1 MEERK
6 LEVIRFSISQKE
18 NKKDKLKLSEI
29 DGVDL
34 FDNVFRNFVP
44 FIDNL
49 PLDDIN
55 KRLVQLGKDENS
67 DSFFR
72 IKSNIRS
79 ISGIIETGR
88 YGKEESIIDIL
99 NKDNA
104 PVFKIHKNH
113 SVQKPFF
120 FLICIPEIKKDGL
133 IILEREG
140 QYGIKSIFTHVFKR
154 YIDQNFE
161 GHNIDYTN
169 FIDHQIVNNYI
180 NNGVYNTITLTR
192 NSLPE
197 DVAERYGLEKFET
210 EDFSV
215 ELRIRAK
222 GKRTISGKARKRIQE
237 MFESNPRGFFSSEEF
252 EKLGFDENAKVKVNS
267 TYKNSPRTIDLSDT
281 MKFRPYYNIMVNLN
295 DSGHSDFNSIESE
308 AIKLLDDFNL
318 DLY

>member
-1 MEERK
+1 MEERT

-18 NKKDKLKLSEI
+18 DKKEKLKLSEI

-34 FDNVFRNFVP
+34 FDNVFKNFVQ

-55 KRLVQLGKDENS
+55 KRIVQLGRNENS
-67 DSFFR
+67 ESFFR
-72 IKSNIRS
+72 IKSSIRS

-99 NKDNA
+99 KKDDA

-120 FLICIPEIKKDGL
+120 FLICIPEIKKDGI

-140 QYGIKSIFTHVFKR
+140 QFGIKSIFTHVFKK

-161 GHNIDYTN
+161 EYTISYTN
-169 FIDHQIVNNYI
+169 FVDDQVINNYI

-197 DVAERYGLEKFET
+197 DVAVRYGLEKFET
-210 EDFSV
+210 EDFSI
-215 ELRIRAK
+215 ELRIKAK
-222 GKRTISGKARKRIQE
+222 GKRTITGDARKRIQE
-237 MFESNPRGFFSSEEF
+237 MFESNSRGFFSSEEF
-252 EKLGFDENAKVKVNS
+252 EKIGFDENAKIKVNS

-281 MKFRPYYNIMVNLN
+281 MKFRPYYEIMVNIN
-295 DSGHSDFNSIESE
+295 DAGHSDFNSIESE
-308 AIKLLDDFNL
+308 AIKLLDEFKL